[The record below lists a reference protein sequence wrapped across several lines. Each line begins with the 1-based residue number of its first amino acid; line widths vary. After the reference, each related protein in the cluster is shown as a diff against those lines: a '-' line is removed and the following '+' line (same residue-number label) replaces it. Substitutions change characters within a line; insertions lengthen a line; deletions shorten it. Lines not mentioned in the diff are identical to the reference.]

1 MEEAAR
7 FLMEFAS
14 GSGSGEGRFIPQ
26 SELKALGDFLV
37 SELRLAINF
46 SCPSYEGKKAAGHSP
61 VGGFLYRE
69 TGELQ
74 EAIGY
79 EIIGS
84 SVRLGYDNHGGTGDH
99 QDENYGETWE
109 WDAAEFGHDV
119 NKLGVME
126 IMNQNIASFDDV
138 FGVGNYSVVP
148 EPFVLLGADT
158 TIPF

>member
-7 FLMEFAS
+7 FLMAFAS
-14 GSGSGEGRFIPQ
+14 GGGSSMPTP
-26 SELKALGDFLV
+26 ELKALGELLADELRSALNISCPVYNDKVGDHSPMGDFL
-37 SELRLAINF
+37 
-46 SCPSYEGKKAAGHSP
+46 YK
-61 VGGFLYRE
+61 E

-74 EAIGY
+74 EAVGY
-79 EIIGS
+79 EIIEGG
-84 SVRLGYDNHGGTGDH
+84 VRLGYDNHGGNGYH

-109 WDAAEFGHDV
+109 WEASDFGHDI

-126 IMNQNIASFDDV
+126 IMSRNTDLFDGV

-148 EPFVLLGADT
+148 EPFMLLGADT

>member
-1 MEEAAR
+1 MDEAAR
-7 FLMEFAS
+7 FLMQLAS
-14 GSGSGEGRFIPQ
+14 SDGASMPEP
-26 SELKALGDFLV
+26 ELKALGELLVDELKLALNISCPVYNDKDGDHSPIGDFL
-37 SELRLAINF
+37 
-46 SCPSYEGKKAAGHSP
+46 YK
-61 VGGFLYRE
+61 E

-74 EAIGY
+74 EAVGY
-79 EIIGS
+79 EIIDGG
-84 SVRLGYDNHGGTGDH
+84 VRLGYENHGGNGYH

-109 WDAAEFGHDV
+109 WEASDFGHDI

-126 IMNQNIASFDDV
+126 IMSRNTDLFDGV